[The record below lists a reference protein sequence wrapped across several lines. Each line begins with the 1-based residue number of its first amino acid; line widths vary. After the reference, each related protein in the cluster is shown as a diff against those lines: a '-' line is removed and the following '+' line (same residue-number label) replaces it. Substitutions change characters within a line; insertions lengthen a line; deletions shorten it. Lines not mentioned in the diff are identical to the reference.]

1 MKNVYQTFLFWFCK
15 FTFFA
20 PASTPAFILEEVVL
34 VLDWIDVHGHG
45 DNNVHGH
52 DHGDDENDIVR
63 HDDN

>member
-1 MKNVYQTFLFWFCK
+1 M